1 MKKLAV
7 LSLTLGLA
15 IAGATWVGAHPHI
28 NKSVTAKLPSGADAT
43 VTYVTVP
50 SNEDYATR
58 AAAGA
63 FLNARGPRLKLS
75 AEVKA
80 GNVTI
85 PAGEYTIGA
94 IKNGDKD
101 FTMALYPGAVQRGVA
116 PDMSK
121 MVKLESQLN
130 TTHGKAE
137 HLTIDISPGS
147 GKFEGKV
154 VLIMHFGTLFLEGA
168 LS

>member
-1 MKKLAV
+1 MLV
-7 LSLTLGLA
+7 FIT
-15 IAGATWVGAHPHI
+15 GAFAHPHI
-28 NKSVTAKLPSGADAT
+28 NKSITAKLPSGTEAT
-43 VTYVTVP
+43 VTYNTVP
-50 SNEDYATR
+50 SNETHTQT
-58 AAAGA
+58 AAVGS
-63 FLNARGPRLKLS
+63 FLNPRSPKLKLS

-80 GNVTI
+80 GSVTI
-85 PAGEYTIGA
+85 AAGEYTLGA

-101 FTMALYPGAVQRGVA
+101 FTMALFPGPIARGSA

-121 MVKLESQLN
+121 MIKLDSQLI

-137 HLTIDISPGS
+137 HLTIDISPGV

-154 VLIMHFGTLFLEGA
+154 VLIIHFGTLYLEGA